1 MPGLKKRIA
10 RREVTIGSWVTLG
23 HPGVAEIMARAG
35 FDWLT
40 VEMEH
45 SSITLQQAEE
55 LIRVIDLCGVVPLVR
70 VGENNSNLIKRVM
83 DAGAHGVIVPMVNS
97 VRDAEAAVGAVKYP
111 PIGTRGVGLARAQ
124 RYGLD
129 FESYQKWAQEETIVI
144 VQIEHIAAVERL
156 ADILAVPGVDGFIV
170 GPYDLSGS
178 LGIPGEFEHPR
189 FSDAITQI
197 DRVATDVDASR
208 GYHVVAP
215 QARLLIDKI
224 LEGYTFLA
232 YSDDFLF
239 LNEKCREGLDA
250 IRQVQKN
257 GMEGQE

>member
-1 MPGLKKRIA
+1 MPGLKERIG

-23 HPGVAEIMARAG
+23 HPGVAEMMAQAG

-97 VRDAEAAVGAVKYP
+97 VVSAEAAVAAVKYP
-111 PIGTRGVGLARAQ
+111 PVGSRGVGLARAQ

-129 FESYQKWAQEETIVI
+129 FESYRKWAHEETIVI

-156 ADILAVPGVDGFIV
+156 ADILAVPDVDGFIV

-178 LGIPGEFEHPR
+178 LGIPGEFEHPLY
-189 FSDAITQI
+189 AEAMGQI
-197 DRVATDVDASR
+197 DRVAKEIDAVR
-208 GYHVVAP
+208 GFHSVPP
-215 QARLLIDKI
+215 QPQLLIDKI
-224 LEGYTFLA
+224 DEGYTFLA

-239 LNEKCREGLDA
+239 LSETCRG
-250 IRQVQKN
+250 
-257 GMEGQE
+257 GMETIKHALRGKEGQH

>member
-1 MPGLKKRIA
+1 MAGLKERIG

-97 VRDAEAAVGAVKYP
+97 VEAAEAAVGAVKYP
-111 PIGTRGVGLARAQ
+111 PTGTRGVGLARAQ

-129 FESYQKWAQEETIVI
+129 FESYRKWAREETIVI

-156 ADILAVPGVDGFIV
+156 ADILAVLGVDGFIV

-178 LGIPGEFEHPR
+178 LGIPGEFDHPR
-189 FSDAITQI
+189 YGEAMEQI
-197 DRVATDVDASR
+197 DRVATESGAVR
-208 GYHVVAP
+208 GYHSVPPRP
-215 QARLLIDKI
+215 QLVLDKI
-224 LEGYTFLA
+224 EEGYTFLA

-239 LNEKCREGLDA
+239 LGEACRGGMDTIKQAMRGEEG
-250 IRQVQKN
+250 
-257 GMEGQE
+257 